1 MNFEFL
7 PGKKDG
13 TTKKIIDQIQ
23 GDFAAKKQN
32 TKTFKVERNQVNRVF
47 AVRSEHFPYFLRV
60 RPVRQR
66 QHAPKCTGEGR
77 TLERSH
83 QLEHCFSLPPLTV
96 ITNLRARENYAGR
109 YGNSID

>member
-1 MNFEFL
+1 MSFEFL

-13 TTKKIIDQIQ
+13 ATKKIIDQID
-23 GDFAAKKQN
+23 GDFAAKQQN

-66 QHAPKCTGEGR
+66 QHAPKRIGKGR
-77 TLERSH
+77 ALERPH
-83 QLEHCFSLPPLTV
+83 QFEHCFPSYPPAV
-96 ITNLRARENYAGR
+96 ITNL
-109 YGNSID
+109 